1 MPKKDI
7 FDFMEIN
14 EGAFCFK
21 KDVQKRI
28 EFIVEKRG
36 YFYMNEIEDVYAISE
51 SLGYSNF
58 LGQQSFKANCECQDC
73 PINDIQFI
81 KNKMALRG
89 ASTKDLKTMEN
100 LMNKYFPKGLWK

>member
-1 MPKKDI
+1 MPRKDI
-7 FDFMEIN
+7 FDFMEVN

-21 KDVQKRI
+21 EDVQKRI
-28 EFIVEKRG
+28 EFIIEKRG

-51 SLGYSNF
+51 SLGYSD
-58 LGQQSFKANCECQDC
+58 LLEQ
-73 PINDIQFI
+73 INDIQFI

-89 ASTKDLKTMEN
+89 ASVKDLKTMET

>member
-1 MPKKDI
+1 MPRKDI
-7 FDFMEIN
+7 FDFMEVN

-21 KDVQKRI
+21 EDVQKRI
-28 EFIVEKRG
+28 EFIIEKRG

-51 SLGYSNF
+51 SLGYSN
-58 LGQQSFKANCECQDC
+58 LLEQT
-73 PINDIQFI
+73 NDIQFI

-89 ASTKDLKTMEN
+89 ASVKDLKTMET